1 MTQPKRARVQAAR
14 TEPSPPVTPA
24 GSAPTHDPAVSLTT
38 LPSGLRIVSERMT
51 HAATVSLGIWIGA
64 GSRDE
69 LPHEHGLAHL
79 LEHMA
84 FKGTA
89 RRSALQIAEEIESV
103 GGDLN
108 AATSVEYTCYTARV
122 LGEDL
127 PLAVDILA
135 DILTAPAL
143 TEEELAREKGVILQE
158 IGAVND
164 TPDDLVYDRF
174 LQAAFPEQ
182 PLGRPIL
189 GTAQTVAGFTP
200 EAIRAYLAR
209 HYHAGNMVLAA
220 AGAVDHAELVALA
233 EAALVTLPAAP
244 SPIPAPRDGARYHG
258 GEARIEGDEEQVH
271 LVLGFPGK
279 PFRDGA
285 HYPLQIFSSV
295 LGGGLSSRL
304 FQEVREKRGLAYAI
318 DAFHWPFSD
327 CGVFG
332 ISAGTAPEDVGTLT
346 EVAFDCL
353 RQAAEDVSEAEVA
366 RARAQMKVGLLAS
379 LESPGGKLEQ
389 MARQVLVFGRAL
401 PREELA
407 RRLDAVTLDQVR
419 EAGRA
424 LLGGHLTVAA
434 VGPLDHLAP
443 AANLRTLLATGR

>member
-1 MTQPKRARVQAAR
+1 MSIAGPAEAA
-14 TEPSPPVTPA
+14 EIAAPA
-24 GSAPTHDPAVSLTT
+24 GAKGRHDPDVALTT
-38 LPSGLRIVSERMT
+38 LPSGLRIVSQRMD
-51 HAATVSLGIWIGA
+51 HASTVSLGIWIGA

-69 LPHEHGLAHL
+69 LPNEHGLAHL

-89 RRSALQIAEEIESV
+89 RRTALQIAEDIESV

-143 TEEELAREKGVILQE
+143 TPEELKREKGVILQE
-158 IGAVND
+158 IGAVQD

-174 LQAAFPEQ
+174 LEAAFPDQ

-189 GTAQTVAGFTP
+189 GTAKTVKSFTP
-200 EAIRAYLAR
+200 DAIRAYLAR

-220 AGAVDHAELVALA
+220 SGAVDHDELVALA
-233 EAALVTLPAAP
+233 KEHLAALPAG
-244 SPIPAPRDGARYHG
+244 PAEAKRHAGSYVG
-258 GEARIEGDEEQVH
+258 GEARIGSDEEQVH

-279 PFRDGA
+279 PFKDGA
-285 HYPLQIFSSV
+285 HYPLQIFSSL
-295 LGGGLSSRL
+295 LGGGMSSRL
-304 FQEVREKRGLAYAI
+304 FQEVREERGLAYAI

-332 ISAGTAPEDVGTLT
+332 IGAGTAPEDVAELT
-346 EVAFDCL
+346 EVALACL
-353 RQAAEDVSEAEVA
+353 RRAAEDATDAEVA
-366 RARAQMKVGLLAS
+366 RAKAQMKVGLLAS

-389 MARQVLVFGRAL
+389 MARQVLIFGRAV
-401 PREELA
+401 PRDELA
-407 RRLDAVTLDQVR
+407 ARLDAVTLADVKQ
-419 EAGRA
+419 AALG
-424 LLGGHLTVAA
+424 LLGHQPTIAA
-434 VGPLDHLAP
+434 VGPLQGLPPAKHLRHASRRP
-443 AANLRTLLATGR
+443 D

>member
-1 MTQPKRARVQAAR
+1 MSATGPAETSEIAA
-14 TEPSPPVTPA
+14 PA
-24 GSAPTHDPAVSLTT
+24 ASAGRHDPDVSLTT
-38 LPSGLRIVSERMT
+38 LPSGLRIASHRMA

-84 FKGTA
+84 FKGTQ
-89 RRSALQIAEEIESV
+89 RRSALEIAEEIESV

-122 LGEDL
+122 LGSDL

-135 DILTAPAL
+135 DILTAPSL
-143 TEEELAREKGVILQE
+143 TEDELKREKGVILQE
-158 IGAVND
+158 ISAVQD

-174 LQAAFPEQ
+174 LQAAFPDQ

-189 GTAQTVAGFTP
+189 GTAKTVKSFTP
-200 EAIRAYLAR
+200 DAIRAYLAR

-220 AGAVDHAELVALA
+220 SGAVDHDELVALA
-233 EAALVTLPAAP
+233 RTHLSALPAAP
-244 SPIPAPRDGARYHG
+244 NAPAEREDGQYRG
-258 GEARIEGDEEQVH
+258 GEARIKGDEEQVH
-271 LVLGFPGK
+271 LVLGFPGQA
-279 PFRDGA
+279 FRDGA

-332 ISAGTAPEDVGTLT
+332 ISAGTAPEDAGELV
-346 EVAFDCL
+346 EVALACL
-353 RQAAEDVSEAEVA
+353 RQAAEDVSEVEVA

-389 MARQVLVFGRAL
+389 MARQVLVFGRAI
-401 PREELA
+401 PRDELA
-407 RRLDAVTLDQVR
+407 ARLDAVTLESVR
-419 EAGRA
+419 EAGRS
-424 LLGGHLTVAA
+424 LLGHQPTIAA
-434 VGPLDHLAP
+434 VGPLHGLPP
-443 AANLRTLLATGR
+443 ATRLRQASRKRD